1 MGKDRLAVDAD
12 GKRHCNDCGHCDD
25 YWVGALTPHH
35 NLQKYMRF
43 SRTMR
48 EAYGY
53 EARLERTPAP
63 LGSRWPFTLG
73 VAMGCA
79 LLFGAMV
86 AL

>member
-1 MGKDRLAVDAD
+1 MNQHPNPH
-12 GKRHCNDCGHCDD
+12 RHF
-25 YWVGALTPHH
+25 
-35 NLQKYMRF
+35 RF

-53 EARLERTPAP
+53 KATLERTPAP

-73 VAMGCA
+73 VALGCV
-79 LLFGAMV
+79 LLFGVMV